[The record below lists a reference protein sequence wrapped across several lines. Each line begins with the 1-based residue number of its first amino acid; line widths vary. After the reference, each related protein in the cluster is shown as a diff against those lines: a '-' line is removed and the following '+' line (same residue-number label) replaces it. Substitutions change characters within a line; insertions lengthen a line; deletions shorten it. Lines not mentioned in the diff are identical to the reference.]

1 MTLRVI
7 IYRLGVIP
15 LLLLLCI
22 LAACSQQ
29 DLDQEEQGMVSLKVL
44 ASPGTRTGEGGT
56 ATATLPP
63 KETNIFD
70 LSIFI
75 FNSNGDVIGFTSK
88 DFSDGKPTAVVVK
101 TRKATGCSVYAVAN
115 AKTLNNGTSPFDGVS
130 TLSVF
135 KTKYLSFADAKAP
148 NNANCLLMMGVSS
161 DFDTSSASSASPAT
175 ITLKRLASRIDYTIA
190 VNNDQTTGFPIVVDS
205 YQLCNVPNA
214 TFYTHNDMANPT
226 LPDANIYQNFSEQK
240 TPVNSWDPNPTVSYE
255 QYVYAN
261 PAKDKTHATYLL
273 IKAHAQASSSNT
285 AKIWESVFKVYLKEV
300 KQGEALMT
308 TQYQILPNY
317 HYTVNITIQGS
328 ASAAGGGVITS
339 YSAYPFFSG
348 GNLDRWN
355 DQWNNNN
362 GQVNKD
368 LE

>member
-44 ASPGTRTGEGGT
+44 ASPGTKAGEGGT
-56 ATATLPP
+56 ATATLPD
-63 KETNIFD
+63 KETAIFD

-88 DFSDGKPTAVVVK
+88 DFPNGESAAVDVK
-101 TRKATGCSVYAVAN
+101 TRKETGCSVYAVAN
-115 AKTLNNGTSPFDGVS
+115 AKTLNNGESPFDGVS

-135 KTKYLSFADAKAP
+135 KTKYLSFTDAKALD
-148 NNANCLLMMGVSS
+148 NASCLLMMGVSS
-161 DFDTSSASSASPAT
+161 GFDTSSASSAT
-175 ITLKRLASRIDYTIA
+175 ITLKRLASRIDYTIT
-190 VNNDQTTGFPIVVDS
+190 VKNDETIGFPIVIDS
-205 YQLCNVPNA
+205 YQLRNVP
-214 TFYTHNDMANPT
+214 TSTLCQQSDFANPSM
-226 LPDANIYQNFSEQK
+226 PS
-240 TPVNSWDPNPTVSYE
+240 STVFADFAKVSTSISSGAAATSAGPY
-255 QYVYAN
+255 YVYAN
-261 PAKDKTHATYLL
+261 ADPDPDSSNGTYLD
-273 IKAHAQASSSNT
+273 IWAHSEVQGAGGTKYTVWKSN
-285 AKIWESVFKVYLKEV
+285 FKVEMPDKHV
-300 KQGEALMT
+300 
-308 TQYQILPNY
+308 LPNY
-317 HYTVNITIQGS
+317 HYKIDIVIKGS
-328 ASAAGGGVITS
+328 VTGKDGGVITT
-339 YSAYPFFSG
+339 YKAYPFFSG

>member
-15 LLLLLCI
+15 LLLLLCV

-44 ASPGTRTGEGGT
+44 ASPGTKAGEGGT
-56 ATATLPP
+56 ATATLPD
-63 KETNIFD
+63 KETDIFD

-101 TRKATGCSVYAVAN
+101 TRKATGCSVYAIAN
-115 AKTLNNGTSPFDGVS
+115 AKTLNNGESPFDGVS

-148 NNANCLLMMGVSS
+148 NDDTCLLMMGVSS

-175 ITLKRLASRIDYTIA
+175 ITLKRLASRIDYTIT

-205 YQLCNVPNA
+205 YQLCNVPTSTWYQQSDFTSPSMPSST
-214 TFYTHNDMANPT
+214 TFADLDKVSTSISSVAAPT
-226 LPDANIYQNFSEQK
+226 SAGTY
-240 TPVNSWDPNPTVSYE
+240 
-255 QYVYAN
+255 YVYAN
-261 PAKDKTHATYLL
+261 NGTSKETYLD
-273 IKAHAQASSSNT
+273 IQAHSEVQGAGTKYTVWKSNFQV
-285 AKIWESVFKVYLKEV
+285 KMPDGKVK
-300 KQGEALMT
+300 
-308 TQYQILPNY
+308 PNY
-317 HYTVNITIQGS
+317 HYKIDIVINGSVTGKNGGFITK
-328 ASAAGGGVITS
+328 
-339 YSAYPFFSG
+339 YNAYPYFSG
-348 GNLDRWN
+348 SILKPWQPEETDRNLDL
-355 DQWNNNN
+355 Q
-362 GQVNKD
+362 
-368 LE
+368 

>member
-56 ATATLPP
+56 ATATLPA
-63 KETNIFD
+63 KETDIFD

-75 FNSNGDVIGFTSK
+75 FNSNGDVIGFTSQ

-101 TRKATGCSVYAVAN
+101 TRKATGCSVYAIAN
-115 AKTLNNGTSPFDGVS
+115 AKTLNKGTSPFDGVS

-148 NNANCLLMMGVSS
+148 NNDKCLLMMGVSS
-161 DFDTSSASSASPAT
+161 NFDTSSASSASPAT

-205 YQLCNVPNA
+205 YQLRNVPTLTLYQQSDFTNPSMPSVSA
-214 TFYTHNDMANPT
+214 STSLYQSLEPIAGTQKKYTC
-226 LPDANIYQNFSEQK
+226 
-240 TPVNSWDPNPTVSYE
+240 
-255 QYVYAN
+255 YVYTN
-261 PAKDKTHATYLL
+261 IGTGTSKDKETYLD
-273 IKAHAQASSSNT
+273 IQAHSEVQGADGTKYTIWKSN
-285 AKIWESVFKVYLKEV
+285 FKVEMPDKHV
-300 KQGEALMT
+300 
-308 TQYQILPNY
+308 LPNY
-317 HYTVNITIQGS
+317 HYKIDIVINGS
-328 ASAAGGGVITS
+328 VTGKNGGVITK
-339 YSAYPFFSG
+339 YEAYPYFSG
-348 GNLDRWN
+348 SILNPWGPNE
-355 DQWNNNN
+355 
-362 GQVNKD
+362 NKD
-368 LE
+368 LDLQ

>member
-44 ASPGTRTGEGGT
+44 ASPGTKAGEGGT

-88 DFSDGKPTAVVVK
+88 DFPDGKPTAVDVK
-101 TRKATGCSVYAVAN
+101 TRKATGCSVYAIAN
-115 AKTLNNGTSPFDGVS
+115 AKTLNKGTSPFDGVS

-148 NNANCLLMMGVSS
+148 NDDTCLLMMGVSS
-161 DFDTSSASSASPAT
+161 DFDTSSAGSASPAT
-175 ITLKRLASRIDYTIA
+175 ITLKRLASRIDYTIT
-190 VNNDQTTGFPIVVDS
+190 VKNDNATTFPIVVDS
-205 YQLCNVPNA
+205 YQLRNVPTS
-214 TFYTHNDMANPT
+214 TFYQQSDFTNPSTVFANFDKVPT
-226 LPDANIYQNFSEQK
+226 SISSGAAATSAGPY
-240 TPVNSWDPNPTVSYE
+240 
-255 QYVYAN
+255 YVYAN
-261 PAKDKTHATYLL
+261 GNTDSDPNSSKGTYLD
-273 IKAHAQASSSNT
+273 IHAYSEVQGADET
-285 AKIWESVFKVYLKEV
+285 KYTVWESNFRVNMPGNHV
-300 KQGEALMT
+300 
-308 TQYQILPNY
+308 LPNY
-317 HYTVNITIQGS
+317 HYKIDIVINGS
-328 ASAAGGGVITS
+328 VTGKNGGVITK
-339 YSAYPFFSG
+339 YEAYPYFSG
-348 GNLDRWN
+348 SIPTLNQWQSEPDRNLDL
-355 DQWNNNN
+355 Q
-362 GQVNKD
+362 
-368 LE
+368 

>member
-56 ATATLPP
+56 ATATLPD
-63 KETNIFD
+63 KETDIFD

-75 FNSNGDVIGFTSK
+75 FNSNGDVIGFTSQ

-135 KTKYLSFADAKAP
+135 QAKYLSFTDANAP
-148 NNANCLLMMGVSS
+148 DNANCLLMMGVSS
-161 DFDTSSASSASPAT
+161 GFDTSSASSASPAT

-190 VNNDQTTGFPIVVDS
+190 VNNDNATGFPIVVDS
-205 YQLCNVPNA
+205 YQLRNVPTSTLFLQSDFTSPSMPSSK
-214 TFYTHNDMANPT
+214 TFADFDKVSTPIPSVAAPT
-226 LPDANIYQNFSEQK
+226 SAGTY
-240 TPVNSWDPNPTVSYE
+240 
-255 QYVYAN
+255 YVYAN
-261 PAKDKTHATYLL
+261 DGTSKETYLD
-273 IKAHAQASSSNT
+273 IQAHSEVQGTGTKYTVWKSNFQV
-285 AKIWESVFKVYLKEV
+285 KMPDGKVKS
-300 KQGEALMT
+300 
-308 TQYQILPNY
+308 NY
-317 HYTVNITIQGS
+317 HYKIDIVINGS
-328 ASAAGGGVITS
+328 VTGKNGGVITT
-339 YSAYPFFSG
+339 YNAYPYFSG
-348 GNLDRWN
+348 STLNPWGTNENRNLDL
-355 DQWNNNN
+355 Q
-362 GQVNKD
+362 
-368 LE
+368 

>member
-44 ASPGTRTGEGGT
+44 ASPGTKAGEGET
-56 ATATLPP
+56 ATATLPD
-63 KETNIFD
+63 KETDIFD

-75 FNSNGDVIGFTSK
+75 FNSNGDVIGFTCQ
-88 DFSDGKPTAVVVK
+88 DFKDGKPAAVEVK

-115 AKTLNNGTSPFDGVS
+115 AKTLNKGTSPFDGVS

-161 DFDTSSASSASPAT
+161 GFDTSSASSASPAT

-190 VNNDQTTGFPIVVDS
+190 VNNDNATGFPIVVDS
-205 YQLCNVPNA
+205 YQLRNVPTTTLYQQLDFTSPSMPSSPTFADFDKVSTPISSVAAA
-214 TFYTHNDMANPT
+214 TSAGTY
-226 LPDANIYQNFSEQK
+226 
-240 TPVNSWDPNPTVSYE
+240 
-255 QYVYAN
+255 YVYAN
-261 PAKDKTHATYLL
+261 ENTDPDSPKGTYLD
-273 IKAHAQASSSNT
+273 IQAHSEVQGADRT
-285 AKIWESVFKVYLKEV
+285 KYTVWESNFRVNMPGNHV
-300 KQGEALMT
+300 
-308 TQYQILPNY
+308 LPNY
-317 HYTVNITIQGS
+317 HYKIDIVINGS
-328 ASAAGGGVITS
+328 VTGKDGGVIIT
-339 YSAYPFFSG
+339 YNAYPYFSG
-348 GNLDRWN
+348 SILNPWGTNEY
-355 DQWNNNN
+355 
-362 GQVNKD
+362 KD
-368 LE
+368 LDLQ

>member
-44 ASPGTRTGEGGT
+44 ASPGTRAGEEGT

-63 KETNIFD
+63 KETAIFD

-88 DFSDGKPTAVVVK
+88 DFSDGNPTAVDVK
-101 TRKATGCSVYAVAN
+101 TRKATGCSVYAIAN
-115 AKTLNNGTSPFDGVS
+115 AKTLNKNGTSPFDGVS

-135 KTKYLSFADAKAP
+135 KTKYLSFTDAKAP
-148 NNANCLLMMGVSS
+148 NDDQCLLMMGVSS
-161 DFDTSSASSASPAT
+161 NFDTSSASSAT

-205 YQLCNVPNA
+205 YQLCNVPTW
-214 TFYTHNDMANPT
+214 TFYQQSDFTNPSMPSST
-226 LPDANIYQNFSEQK
+226 TFADFDKVSTSISSGAAATS
-240 TPVNSWDPNPTVSYE
+240 PTSAGPY
-255 QYVYAN
+255 YVYAN
-261 PAKDKTHATYLL
+261 ADPDPDYSNETYLD
-273 IKAHAQASSSNT
+273 IQAHSEVQGAGGTKYTVWKSN
-285 AKIWESVFKVYLKEV
+285 FKVEMPG
-300 KQGEALMT
+300 KQV
-308 TQYQILPNY
+308 LPNY
-317 HYTVNITIQGS
+317 HYKIDIVINGS
-328 ASAAGGGVITS
+328 VEGKNGGVITK
-339 YSAYPFFSG
+339 YEAYPYFSG
-348 GNLDRWN
+348 STLNPWQSETDRNLDL
-355 DQWNNNN
+355 Q
-362 GQVNKD
+362 
-368 LE
+368 

>member
-44 ASPGTRTGEGGT
+44 ASPGTKAGEGGT

-63 KETNIFD
+63 KEIDIFD

-75 FNSNGDVIGFTSK
+75 FNSNGDVIGFTSQ
-88 DFSDGKPTAVVVK
+88 DFSDGKPIAVVVK
-101 TRKATGCSVYAVAN
+101 TRKATGCSVYAIAN
-115 AKTLNNGTSPFDGVS
+115 AKTLNKGTSPFDGVS

-148 NNANCLLMMGVSS
+148 NDDKCLLMMGVSS
-161 DFDTSSASSASPAT
+161 NFDTSSASSAT

-205 YQLCNVPNA
+205 YQLCNVPTLTLYQQSDFTNPSMPSVSA
-214 TFYTHNDMANPT
+214 STSLYQSLEPIAGTQKKYTC
-226 LPDANIYQNFSEQK
+226 
-240 TPVNSWDPNPTVSYE
+240 
-255 QYVYAN
+255 YVYTN
-261 PAKDKTHATYLL
+261 IGTGTSKDKETYLD
-273 IKAHAQASSSNT
+273 IQAHSEVQGADGTKYTIWKSN
-285 AKIWESVFKVYLKEV
+285 FKVEMPDKHV
-300 KQGEALMT
+300 
-308 TQYQILPNY
+308 LPNY
-317 HYTVNITIQGS
+317 HYKIDIVINGS
-328 ASAAGGGVITS
+328 VTGKNGGVITK
-339 YSAYPFFSG
+339 YEAYPYFSG
-348 GNLDRWN
+348 SILNPWGPNE
-355 DQWNNNN
+355 
-362 GQVNKD
+362 NKD
-368 LE
+368 LDLQ

>member
-44 ASPGTRTGEGGT
+44 ASPGTKAGEGGT

-88 DFSDGKPTAVVVK
+88 DFPNGEPAAVDVK

-115 AKTLNNGTSPFDGVS
+115 AKTLNNGESPFDGVS

-135 KTKYLSFADAKAP
+135 KTKYLSFADANAP

-161 DFDTSSASSASPAT
+161 DFDTSSAGSAT
-175 ITLKRLASRIDYTIA
+175 ITLKRLASRIDYTIT
-190 VNNDQTTGFPIVVDS
+190 VNNDETIGFPIVVDS

-214 TFYTHNDMANPT
+214 TFYTHDDMANPT
-226 LPDANIYQNFSEQK
+226 LPDANRYQNFSEQK
-240 TPVNSWDPNPTVSYE
+240 TPINSWDPNPTVSYE

-261 PAKDKTHATYLL
+261 PAKDETHATYLL
-273 IKAHAQASSSNT
+273 IKAHAQASSENT

-300 KQGEALMT
+300 KQGGTPMT

-317 HYTVNITIQGS
+317 HYTVNITIKGS
-328 ASAAGGGVITS
+328 KVTADNGVECT
-339 YSAYPFFSG
+339 AYPFFSTG
-348 GNLDRWN
+348 SLQGWTDKET
-355 DQWNNNN
+355 DIDFDYEE
-362 GQVNKD
+362 K
-368 LE
+368 